1 MFSAKRSAS
10 IFESRSGLPCSL
22 VSSWATSS
30 RCSRTWATACIKIC
44 ARLLLGVLLQA
55 GNAAAAAAIARRVS
69 AASPFGTLSTTSR
82 VAGLRTSVVA
92 PLAALTRSPLMNIWA
107 KATPSKGTDDTVG
120 GMSETAA
127 AQSFVSVSREPD
139 GVALIHLHR
148 PPANSYNRA
157 FLDELNAAI
166 DEVRWDGDVHGAVL
180 VSDLA
185 PRFFSAGAD
194 ITNFANSTQAH
205 RVMTVLH
212 AQEILLKIER
222 TPKVFIAAI
231 SGHALGGG
239 LEIALACDFRFA
251 AEGEFRLG
259 LPEVT
264 LGLLPGNGGT
274 QRLSRLIGR
283 TRALDMMI
291 TNQQVNSARALELG
305 LVERVFPADELVEKS
320 VDYVAQLAKGPTLAI
335 GNIKIATR
343 LGADLPME
351 GALALEREAVW
362 RLFMS
367 ADATEGLAAF
377 GAKRAPNWTGQ

>member
-1 MFSAKRSAS
+1 
-10 IFESRSGLPCSL
+10 
-22 VSSWATSS
+22 
-30 RCSRTWATACIKIC
+30 
-44 ARLLLGVLLQA
+44 
-55 GNAAAAAAIARRVS
+55 
-69 AASPFGTLSTTSR
+69 
-82 VAGLRTSVVA
+82 
-92 PLAALTRSPLMNIWA
+92 
-107 KATPSKGTDDTVG
+107 
-120 GMSETAA
+120 MSETAL
-127 AQSFVSVSREPD
+127 VSVSRERD
-139 GVALIHLHR
+139 GVALLHLNR
-148 PPANSYNRA
+148 PPANSYNRQ
-157 FLDELNAAI
+157 FLDDLNAAV
-166 DEVRWDGDVHGAVL
+166 DEVRWDGDLRGAVV

-185 PRFFSAGAD
+185 PKFFSAGAD
-194 ITNFANSTQAH
+194 ITNFKNSTQEQ

-222 TPKVFIAAI
+222 TPKVFVAAI

-251 AEGEFRLG
+251 AEGEFRIG

-274 QRLSRLIGR
+274 QRLTRLVGR
-283 TRALDMMI
+283 ARALDMMI

-305 LVERVFPADELVEKS
+305 LVDRVFP
-320 VDYVAQLAKGPTLAI
+320 VDRLQEEAIGYVAKLATGPTLAI

-367 ADATEGLAAF
+367 DDAAEGLAAF
-377 GAKRAPNWTGQ
+377 GEKRAPKWTGR

>member
-1 MFSAKRSAS
+1 M
-10 IFESRSGLPCSL
+10 
-22 VSSWATSS
+22 T
-30 RCSRTWATACIKIC
+30 ATA
-44 ARLLLGVLLQA
+44 
-55 GNAAAAAAIARRVS
+55 
-69 AASPFGTLSTTSR
+69 
-82 VAGLRTSVVA
+82 
-92 PLAALTRSPLMNIWA
+92 
-107 KATPSKGTDDTVG
+107 
-120 GMSETAA
+120 
-127 AQSFVSVSREPD
+127 QSLVSVSRERD
-139 GVALIHLHR
+139 GVALIHLNR
-148 PPANSYNRA
+148 PPANSYDRA
-157 FLDELNAAI
+157 FLDDLNAAV
-166 DEVRWDGDVHGAVL
+166 DEVRWDGDVRGAVL

-194 ITNFANSTQAH
+194 INNFKSSTQEQ

-222 TPKVFIAAI
+222 TPKVFVAAI

-251 AEGEFRLG
+251 ADSEFRIG

-274 QRLSRLIGR
+274 QRLTRLVGR

-291 TNQQVNSARALELG
+291 TNQQINAARALEIG
-305 LVERVFPADELVEKS
+305 LVERVFPADRLVAEA
-320 VDYVAQLAKGPTLAI
+320 VEYVARLAKGPTLAI

-343 LGADLPME
+343 LGADLPLD

-367 ADATEGLAAF
+367 DDAAEGLAAF
-377 GAKRAPNWTGQ
+377 AEKRQPQWKGR

>member
-1 MFSAKRSAS
+1 
-10 IFESRSGLPCSL
+10 
-22 VSSWATSS
+22 
-30 RCSRTWATACIKIC
+30 
-44 ARLLLGVLLQA
+44 
-55 GNAAAAAAIARRVS
+55 
-69 AASPFGTLSTTSR
+69 
-82 VAGLRTSVVA
+82 
-92 PLAALTRSPLMNIWA
+92 
-107 KATPSKGTDDTVG
+107 
-120 GMSETAA
+120 MSETAA
-127 AQSFVSVSREPD
+127 ASSLVSVSRERD

-157 FLDELNAAI
+157 FLDELNAAV
-166 DEVRWDGDVHGAVL
+166 DEIRWDGDLHGAVL
-180 VSDLA
+180 LSDLA

-194 ITNFANSTQAH
+194 IGNFKGSTQAE

-222 TPKVFIAAI
+222 TPKVFVAAI

-239 LEIALACDFRFA
+239 LEIALACDLRFA
-251 AEGEFRLG
+251 AEGEYRIG

-274 QRLSRLIGR
+274 QRLTRLIGR

-291 TNQQVNSARALELG
+291 TNSQLNAARALELG
-305 LVERVFPADELVEKS
+305 LVDRLFPADRLVEET
-320 VDYVAQLAKGPTLAI
+320 VDYLAKLAKGPTLAI

-343 LGADLPME
+343 LGADLPLE

-367 ADATEGLAAF
+367 EDAAEGLAAF
-377 GAKRAPNWTGQ
+377 GEKRAAVWKGR